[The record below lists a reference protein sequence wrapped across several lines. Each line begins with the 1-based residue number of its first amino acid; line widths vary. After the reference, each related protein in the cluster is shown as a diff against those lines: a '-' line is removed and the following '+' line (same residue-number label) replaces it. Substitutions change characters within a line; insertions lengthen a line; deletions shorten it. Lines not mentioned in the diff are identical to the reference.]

1 MKLNVHN
8 AAEWVTVN
16 ELRNYD
22 FMPADVGFVE
32 RIIRAC
38 NKY

>member
-8 AAEWVTVN
+8 AAKWVTVN

-22 FMPADVGFVE
+22 FMPADVVFVQRIME
-32 RIIRAC
+32 RTQ
-38 NKY
+38 